1 MTLATLIRDLARESG
16 FIRIESHANAGA
28 IKVQIDW
35 GMAKPTLYIEADQ
48 LTDETAEESLTKVL
62 YVLLDHIR
70 NNQPHWKQ
78 STPAARPSQPGPD
91 LPTFFS

>member
-28 IKVQIDW
+28 IKIWIDH
-35 GMAKPTLYIEADQ
+35 GMAKPTCYIEAEQ
-48 LTDETAEESLTKVL
+48 LTDELAEATLTTVL
-62 YVLLDHIR
+62 QSLLDHVR
-70 NNQPHWKQ
+70 TNAPHYRP

-91 LPTFFS
+91 LPTFFG